1 MYGINI
7 RNFPVKLSLSHTSKK
22 NYVFLIIF
30 YVFFFYKIREQE
42 GRTGSA
48 QRQGRGMVLGLGGRY
63 RKNKIIK
70 KENKSTLLTGVN
82 YIIRNKML

>member
-48 QRQGRGMVLGLGGRY
+48 QRQERGLVLGLGRE
-63 RKNKIIK
+63 I
-70 KENKSTLLTGVN
+70 
-82 YIIRNKML
+82 